1 MGIKQHLQN
10 HLKLCFAQLQNN
22 LGSTDNK
29 TLDLKTF
36 PTYIDFKSKNV
47 KLVEESFKKN

>member
-1 MGIKQHLQN
+1 MADKTALAESSQALFCSI
-10 HLKLCFAQLQNN
+10 ADN

-36 PTYIDFKSKNV
+36 PTYIDFKCKNV
-47 KLVEESFKKN
+47 QISRGIF